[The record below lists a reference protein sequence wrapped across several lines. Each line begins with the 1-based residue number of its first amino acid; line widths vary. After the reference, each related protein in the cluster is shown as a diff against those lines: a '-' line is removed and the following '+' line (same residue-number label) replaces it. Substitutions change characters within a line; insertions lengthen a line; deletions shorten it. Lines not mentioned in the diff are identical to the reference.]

1 MTTQAGSKEQ
11 WSPELV
17 ALTHE
22 LLLPIPAITA
32 GRIHMKNLDGRKGYF
47 PDMELFEGILRLRI
61 LGATDVESYEDIHAV
76 IDSGWVVD

>member
-1 MTTQAGSKEQ
+1 MTAQAGKKEQ

-22 LLLPIPAITA
+22 LLWPIPAITA
-32 GRIHMKNLDGRKGYF
+32 GRIHLKNLDGRKGYF

-61 LGATDVESYEDIHAV
+61 LGTKYVQSYADVHAV